1 MKIIKSLNYHEEFN
15 PSKMTR
21 ELVQKVAV
29 KIVFS
34 KNNTDPMTNIIS
46 LRPSLKL
53 TLMSLPTPLKS
64 LTPSLTHMLI
74 LFH

>member
-1 MKIIKSLNYHEEFN
+1 MKIIKRLNYHEEFN
-15 PSKMTR
+15 PSKMTG

-34 KNNTDPMTNIIS
+34 KNNTDPMANIIS